1 MKLFDFEKVTRISN
15 TFKYF
20 YINIMVLVSY
30 YDGNEFNY
38 FYYVQARKMKARGGG
53 AGVHQWWN
61 CSWAQSSSVYL
72 FFLNENGRGDR
83 KYFFLQFFFYPS

>member
-53 AGVHQWWN
+53 QGFTSGGIVHGHK
-61 CSWAQSSSVYL
+61 AQVST
-72 FFLNENGRGDR
+72 
-83 KYFFLQFFFYPS
+83 YFF